1 MAQKLC
7 DAINSAQRA
16 REAKAREDTV
26 QMAKKKE
33 GLFWEKR
40 EQQERLL
47 MKKEETRSR
56 SAEVICVPTC
66 DSIYECHMEQENGPY
81 KYEKNV
87 AHYLNLYI
95 TRVASF
101 LVHCS
106 FLSIF
111 VYPLSFLPHRRNSS
125 A

>member
-7 DAINSAQRA
+7 GAINSAQRA

-56 SAEVICVPTC
+56 SAEVTT
-66 DSIYECHMEQENGPY
+66 M
-81 KYEKNV
+81 
-87 AHYLNLYI
+87 
-95 TRVASF
+95 
-101 LVHCS
+101 
-106 FLSIF
+106 
-111 VYPLSFLPHRRNSS
+111 
-125 A
+125 

>member
-26 QMAKKKE
+26 RMAKKKE

-56 SAEVICVPTC
+56 SAEVKFCCV
-66 DSIYECHMEQENGPY
+66 
-81 KYEKNV
+81 
-87 AHYLNLYI
+87 
-95 TRVASF
+95 
-101 LVHCS
+101 
-106 FLSIF
+106 
-111 VYPLSFLPHRRNSS
+111 
-125 A
+125 